1 MIAYLLESFKNG
13 KTGGTH
19 TVLFHGK
26 TACCGKFHF
35 AARSHNGVNSRG
47 KHTQGR
53 RWGLRQTGHP
63 AAVHRILHP
72 NVIPRAAA
80 PSGFLPE
87 IEPLDVALSQ
97 YAIVIL
103 GTPVWWYTFAPAM
116 GSFLHSADLSGK
128 RVYPFAANGGWLGHT
143 FQDIERLCRGAD
155 VQPGLNVRF
164 NEDRQL
170 TSDAEIQK
178 WVRRILK

>member
-1 MIAYLLESFKNG
+1 MRPIVIYYSYSGNTRRVAEKIGKAVGADIAGIRTVRPY
-13 KTGGTH
+13 TGSYDD
-19 TVLFHGK
+19 V
-26 TACCGKFHF
+26 
-35 AARSHNGVNSRG
+35 VN
-47 KHTQGR
+47 QGQR
-53 RWGLRQTGHP
+53 EV
-63 AAVHRILHP
+63 A
-72 NVIPRAAA
+72 
-80 PSGFLPE
+80 SGFLPE

-97 YAIVIL
+97 YATVIL